1 MATQQTNTDTSAFD
15 VLSRPVVPTE
25 RVVARL
31 RPHGRVLF
39 WPAAALV
46 LGAGA
51 TAFALGF
58 FTETWQVWTIIGVA
72 VMWFLFACLLPYV
85 FWLNRRYI
93 ITTRR
98 VIARRG
104 FFVRE
109 RTEIFHSRGYAATL
123 RRGPLQTVFRSGN
136 LVLSS
141 GIDKPIVLVDVPRA
155 ELVHDALG
163 ELVERSQTAG
173 SSMRSSAGS
182 VGVAAPYGPGSAS
195 IPPRP
200 PLPRA

>member
-1 MATQQTNTDTSAFD
+1 MAQQQTNTETSAFD

-31 RPHGRVLF
+31 RPHGRVLL
-39 WPAAALV
+39 WPSLALI

-51 TAFALGF
+51 AAYAAGI
-58 FTETWQVWTIIGVA
+58 FTETWQLWTIAGVGLA
-72 VMWFLFACLLPYV
+72 WLLFAVLLPYAL
-85 FWLNRRYI
+85 WLNRRYI

-98 VIARRG
+98 VISRRG

-109 RTEIFHSRGYAATL
+109 RTEIFHGRGYATAL
-123 RRGPLQTVFRSGN
+123 RRGPLQSMFRSGT

-141 GIDKPIVLVDVPRA
+141 GIDKPLVLADVPRA
-155 ELVHDALG
+155 DLVAEALN

-173 SSMRSSAGS
+173 ASLRSSAGS
-182 VGVAAPYGPGSAS
+182 IV
-195 IPPRP
+195 PPRP
-200 PLPRA
+200 PLPGS